1 MDNSIY
7 YILAGV
13 AVAYVIISIFS
24 KKSSKRRK
32 SRKFMDGYERKDKRK

>member
-1 MDNSIY
+1 MNNSMY

-13 AVAYVIISIFS
+13 ALVYIVISIVS